1 MTTARTI
8 AKNTVVLIA
17 AQVIN
22 IVITLVYL
30 AYTTRYLQAE
40 GFGILSFA
48 QAFTSMF
55 VFISDPG
62 LSTLMTREVSRDKS
76 LGGKYLGTIGVI
88 RIGLSVFMFALVAVA
103 INLYQYPPQTV
114 MVVYITAIATICYA
128 MASLPNS
135 IFQAHEKMEY
145 QSAGSVIMTLVL
157 LVGTYYA
164 VSHSL
169 DVVAFALVS
178 LAANFSMMFFGV
190 VVCLALFT
198 LPSVHVDPVFWKAT
212 LIEALPFGISGI
224 FMTIYYSVD
233 SVMLSAI
240 KGNVV
245 VGYYAA
251 ANRLIQYLVFV
262 PLVVGT
268 TIYPVMAKYHRSSP
282 EYLVLLCDK
291 CLKYMIML
299 SIPMAVGT
307 TLVADKIIYSI
318 YGNGFT
324 ESIVALQLLIWS
336 MVFVF
341 TSAGYVKLFESINRQ
356 RVITKITAVGLV
368 FNVVVNLLLIYALS
382 YIGSSIAAVLTQLLM
397 LAILIYSSHKLGYET
412 LHRDTF
418 MTLFKAIIA
427 SLAMGAFLWFFKDLN
442 IIILIPLAA
451 AIYFG
456 VLYVIQGIGKDD
468 MDLAKSIIKG

>member
-1 MTTARTI
+1 
-8 AKNTVVLIA
+8 VA
-17 AQVIN
+17 AIS
-22 IVITLVYL
+22 T
-30 AYTTRYLQAE
+30 E
-40 GFGILSFA
+40 G
-48 QAFTSMF
+48 
-55 VFISDPG
+55 
-62 LSTLMTREVSRDKS
+62 SRRAS
-76 LGGKYLGTIGVI
+76 
-88 RIGLSVFMFALVAVA
+88 R
-103 INLYQYPPQTV
+103 
-114 MVVYITAIATICYA
+114 TAIATFLA
-128 MASLPNS
+128 PA
-135 IFQAHEKMEY
+135 
-145 QSAGSVIMTLVL
+145 LV
-157 LVGTYYA
+157 VYA
-164 VSHSL
+164 V
-169 DVVAFALVS
+169 
-178 LAANFSMMFFGV
+178 
-190 VVCLALFT
+190 FT
-198 LPSVHVDPVFWKAT
+198 FYPVLRTFYNSVHLLKGRNVEEFVGFRNFLDILTQDPVFWKAT

-382 YIGSSIAAVLTQLLM
+382 YIGSSIAAELASCHPRTLRIYEEEGLLSPQRRNNLRLYSEADIQRVRIIRFLTRRQRVNLAGVRVILQLEELGKIRVYDLFDEDDVERFADNPDELE
-397 LAILIYSSHKLGYET
+397 LADSSAE
-412 LHRDTF
+412 
-418 MTLFKAIIA
+418 
-427 SLAMGAFLWFFKDLN
+427 GAGPRGN
-442 IIILIPLAA
+442 R
-451 AIYFG
+451 
-456 VLYVIQGIGKDD
+456 
-468 MDLAKSIIKG
+468 